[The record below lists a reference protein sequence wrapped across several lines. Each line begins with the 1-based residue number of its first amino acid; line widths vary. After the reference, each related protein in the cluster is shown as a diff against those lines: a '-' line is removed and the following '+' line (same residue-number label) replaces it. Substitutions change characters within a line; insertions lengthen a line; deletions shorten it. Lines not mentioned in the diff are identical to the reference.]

1 MNKLNDI
8 EITQNK
14 IIIIEII
21 DNKIIDYN
29 L

>member
-21 DNKIIDYN
+21 DNKIIHYN